1 MDEKVRAH
9 LMISGR
15 VQGVFYRMETQR
27 AAGRLGVTGWVRNK
41 PNGMVEAV
49 ATGEKKA
56 VDALIQWCRTGPPAS
71 VLNMLKSPGCRIG
84 KNSAPLTSPMMDEK
98 K

>member
-71 VLNMLKSPGCRIG
+71 RVEHVEVTWMPYREEFSTFDITYDG
-84 KNSAPLTSPMMDEK
+84 
-98 K
+98 